1 MSKTK
6 TQWINPIEI
15 CLLVIAWP
23 WQFFLV
29 NTSKIHHAFTFL
41 SGWFFNCLSWIFLY
55 VTPIY
60 LLFQIS
66 MYQDTIFATKVA
78 LFQVFTKVLK
88 IPIFGLSKWS
98 VKVHLFAI
106 FLGFCV
112 VYWIPRLHA
121 KDKFHTLNLLSL
133 RVFWIRTN
141 FGQNFMAAGTRKRH
155 FTFCRF
161 SQK

>member
-1 MSKTK
+1 MNKSNRNLFTSDCV
-6 TQWINPIEI
+6 TVTIFSSQYIENSP
-15 CLLVIAWP
+15 CVYFSQRVVFQLPKLD
-23 WQFFLV
+23 
-29 NTSKIHHAFTFL
+29 
-41 SGWFFNCLSWIFLY
+41 FLY

-121 KDKFHTLNLLSL
+121 KDIFHTFNLLSL

>member
-1 MSKTK
+1 MNKSNRNLFTSDCV
-6 TQWINPIEI
+6 TVTIFSSQYIENSP
-15 CLLVIAWP
+15 CVYFSQRVVFQLPKLD
-23 WQFFLV
+23 
-29 NTSKIHHAFTFL
+29 
-41 SGWFFNCLSWIFLY
+41 FLY

>member
-1 MSKTK
+1 MNKSNRNLFTSDCV
-6 TQWINPIEI
+6 TVTIFSSQYIENSP
-15 CLLVIAWP
+15 CVYFSQRVVFQLPKLD
-23 WQFFLV
+23 
-29 NTSKIHHAFTFL
+29 
-41 SGWFFNCLSWIFLY
+41 FLY

-121 KDKFHTLNLLSL
+121 KDKFHTFNLLSL